1 MLPDTALGSPGWRHS
16 SIRQSPSPQRALWH
30 LQSTCYKRSFCP
42 LKAAFPPDAWS
53 AAPEGKT
60 PISDPGTQQQK
71 RGTITRESAWLFW
84 ELFPVCQ
91 CSPLHLQQP
100 NPLGGLPLPNVSPVW
115 GGKEVSNNCFSRC
128 QGIPT
133 HSLEPKQPPCD
144 TEPNYSPLHYNLSHI
159 QASHLRLVCAQYE
172 KRWAGL
178 IQFLPPAQTSD

>member
-1 MLPDTALGSPGWRHS
+1 MGTWFFAAAGMLPDTALGSPGWRHS

-91 CSPLHLQQP
+91 CSLCICSNQTPLVGCLYP
-100 NPLGGLPLPNVSPVW
+100 MWVLCEG
-115 GGKEVSNNCFSRC
+115 
-128 QGIPT
+128 
-133 HSLEPKQPPCD
+133 
-144 TEPNYSPLHYNLSHI
+144 
-159 QASHLRLVCAQYE
+159 E
-172 KRWAGL
+172 KRWV
-178 IQFLPPAQTSD
+178 ITVFPDVKEFPPIAWSPNNHLVTQNPTTALCTTI